1 MQSAAYLP
9 HTVLATPS
17 QDSSMDHPFDTLLD
31 QNNSTCLKA
40 ELNGNMW
47 LQVVFTL
54 AGSPFGH
61 KVEVEVVV
69 NNETDCASYA
79 WTWSVGSICSQR
91 HYLECRKSP
100 LESLGQFGR
109 CSVTCQCP
117 TPCENLFLKITP
129 VAFLD
134 QSVNQICEMY
144 LLYHVTPEPRG
155 RLPWWNTLQ

>member
-1 MQSAAYLP
+1 MFISSRIITRKKIFTSETRVQSAAYLP

-69 NNETDCASYA
+69 NHETDCASYA
-79 WTWSVGSICSQR
+79 WTWSVGSICSQK

-109 CSVTCQCP
+109 CSVIVSAQHAVKTCSSKSP
-117 TPCENLFLKITP
+117 
-129 VAFLD
+129 
-134 QSVNQICEMY
+134 
-144 LLYHVTPEPRG
+144 LLPSWISR
-155 RLPWWNTLQ
+155 